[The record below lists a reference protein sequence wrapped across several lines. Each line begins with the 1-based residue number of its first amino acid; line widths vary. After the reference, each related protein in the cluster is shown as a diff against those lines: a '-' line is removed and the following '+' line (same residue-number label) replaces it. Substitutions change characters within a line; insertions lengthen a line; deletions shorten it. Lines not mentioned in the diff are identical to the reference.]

1 MTGAEYLTFLGASI
15 ILALTPGPD
24 TFLTLKFGTHHL
36 RTGLIYT
43 AAVTVGVIVW
53 AMLALTGV
61 AVLLEQFPGVRTGLT
76 WVGGSYL
83 IYLGIS
89 ALNQVKRSRKAGTA
103 APALSTTS
111 ELPARYSEGIEND
124 RRATAGS
131 SGDAITAVPGASTAG
146 DGTGNTARS
155 VFRTGVI
162 SSLTNP
168 KTGLFFLALLPPFL
182 PQSPS
187 PIDHT
192 LLVATVAG
200 CILLY
205 GALLSAVAD
214 QVGRLLTAR
223 SGPIVIDAVAGV
235 VLIILGIT
243 VVLI

>member
-24 TFLTLKFGTHHL
+24 TFLMLKFGAHHV

-43 AAVTVGVIVW
+43 VAVTLGVIVW
-53 AMLALTGV
+53 AVLALTGV
-61 AVLLEQFPGVRTGLT
+61 ALLLEQFPGVRTALT
-76 WVGGSYL
+76 WIGGSYL
-83 IYLGIS
+83 MYLGIS
-89 ALNQVKRSRKAGTA
+89 ALYQVKRSRKAA
-103 APALSTTS
+103 VPALAATD
-111 ELPARYSEGIEND
+111 ELPANYLERAEND
-124 RRATAGS
+124 QSATADS
-131 SGDAITAVPGASTAG
+131 SSKAVTAVPGTSTAG
-146 DGTGNTARS
+146 DSTRNTPRS

-187 PIDHT
+187 LIDHT
-192 LLVATVAG
+192 LLVATVAA

-214 QVGRLLTAR
+214 RIGRLLSAG
-223 SGPIVIDAVAGV
+223 SGPVVIDAVAGA

-243 VVLI
+243 IVLI